1 MYLGSSLSNL
11 RSRSL
16 TSGGISG
23 GCSGFSCASASTCA
37 SPSAT
42 CASSFLSSPFSV
54 VASAA
59 GAFFLGRGV
68 AARLG
73 CSSSSPMTKSGS
85 NSEGSGPFPAGAALL
100 LSPSLDRAVR
110 FEGDR
115 LRELER
121 RAVAEFDREGLVCWA
136 ACWAAFWRA
145 CSSAIASIAPR
156 MRCLKSAWRCYSSGS
171 DVGTWNMM
179 KLFYKEG

>member
-1 MYLGSSLSNL
+1 
-11 RSRSL
+11 
-16 TSGGISG
+16 
-23 GCSGFSCASASTCA
+23 
-37 SPSAT
+37 
-42 CASSFLSSPFSV
+42 
-54 VASAA
+54 
-59 GAFFLGRGV
+59 
-68 AARLG
+68 
-73 CSSSSPMTKSGS
+73 MTKSGS

-121 RAVAEFDREGLVCWA
+121 RAVAELDREGLVCRA

-156 MRCLKSAWRCYSSGS
+156 MRCVSGQPG
-171 DVGTWNMM
+171 DVIALGVM
-179 KLFYKEG
+179 